1 MWKISKQGKASYYLV
16 RIEIIWGMTLLLI
29 ASVVLLIFSYRRQC
43 EYVEKEDENVAY
55 EYKIQPSVESGLSDI
70 EGCYLCGQ
78 NRKSLI
84 GYYCGNDDLGII
96 CINQWYIVG
105 LGIRGFEEQSDFNG
119 TQENNRT
126 SSFGTGEGG
135 EFFRISQ
142 NFSRGISE
150 IEIDY
155 GENSIFDLNTVKDQL
170 CQECL
175 DQLLSV
181 MDCYGLEGEEAQPRD
196 LCLID
201 FQTMELYTLQKHNR
215 SYYIR
220 DYYVQIDMDDR
231 GAEVNAFYM
240 PVLEDGGKGL

>member
-1 MWKISKQGKASYYLV
+1 MWKILKQGKVSYYLV
-16 RIEIIWGMTLLLI
+16 RIEIIWGMAFLL
-29 ASVVLLIFSYRRQC
+29 VVFVISLIFLYHSRC
-43 EYVEKEDENVAY
+43 EYAEKEGKKVAY
-55 EYKIQPSVESGLSDI
+55 EYKIQCSVESGLSDI
-70 EGCYLCGQ
+70 AECYLCGK
-78 NRKSLI
+78 NRRSMI
-84 GYYCGNDDLGII
+84 GHYRGNDDLGII

-105 LGIRGFEEQSDFNG
+105 LGIRGFEEQSDHNG
-119 TQENNRT
+119 VQESNRT

-135 EFFRISQ
+135 DFFRISQ

-155 GENSIFDLNTVKDQL
+155 GENSIFDLNAVRDQL

-175 DQLLSV
+175 DQLLDV
-181 MDCYGLEGEEAQPRD
+181 MDCYSLEGEEAQPRD

-201 FQTMELYTLQKHNR
+201 FQTMELYTLQEHNR

-220 DYYVQIDMDDR
+220 DYYVQIAMDDSR
-231 GAEVNAFYM
+231 AEVDAFYV